1 MFGVLAKL
9 AGAPGDQ
16 SSLPDRIQH
25 GGRSHA
31 RGFGYPVAVTLGAV
45 DVLVL
50 TALKEELDA
59 LLEVRA
65 PMREPWVVNDG
76 DPPLYVGVLDGRAG
90 PIRVAAARVAKMG
103 GVATATLAARLIETV
118 KPACLAMCGVCAGQ
132 PEDTELGDVVI
143 ADRLFHHDEGKIR
156 SDGFQ
161 GDLWVDAL
169 RDDWLRIAQ
178 DMAGPATQFDIY
190 ATPGGD
196 DWKWWFLAHL
206 AAGRDPLKSAGL
218 RRNIPDDSRPEHLQT
233 LRNDRLVTLKGKT
246 FALTKAG
253 RTKLEEHQVMR
264 GTLVTAHPFHVL
276 VGPMGSGNAVHA
288 GGEIWKRLA
297 SGGMRKI
304 LAVEMEAAAIGRVAH
319 ERGLRFAVAK
329 GVMDHAGPDKTD
341 RFKVFAARASAE
353 VLCRFLCNVVKS
365 DQLPYPSALPSL
377 VVIINI
383 VVHGNALVTPEM
395 LAEALGRPAPA
406 DTLYL
411 VLTREL
417 ARSEINPATWQ
428 ELATKLDALVRE
440 AEAIASNRASRCLVA
455 GHAPLPVFAYLG
467 QKMQAMTIPISFANL
482 RRGEAVWELIDR
494 PQVTAPTV
502 GGRFTTTPPLAERDG
517 ALILAIMCSSRFVFE
532 DLMAAPMI
540 DMAGVHGVTTYK
552 IITNASHLSDPLGRN
567 ELDQLIGH
575 VEAALAWLADQRT
588 AAGGLTV
595 ILAGP
600 AWVAFWVGN
609 RIHLN
614 RFGDRVQFHHHAH
627 SRYLP
632 ALSIPMRAAKAAPP
646 ETASTGTSVPVSPAP
661 LVFISYSQESTEHN
675 DAVRDLA
682 DKLRSEG
689 VDAWIDRYVTSPP
702 EGWPAWMRH
711 QLVNANYVLLICTAT
726 YRRRFTGDR
735 TARPTDAGKGVTW
748 EALIASQLLYADRSQ
763 NHRFIP
769 VMLPGA
775 TPMDIP
781 VELQASTPYQ
791 LPEQYEELYRRIIGE
806 TSSPPPLGAFRAA
819 ATTLPIM
826 SQGAPVH
833 FSSNR
838 SFPEKMIEGPSRRL
852 KTALRNLETFFHR
865 FEVFEL
871 RALAFFHGGTELEG
885 AIPGSTASRN
895 EVAHALAMALW
906 QRNLLDDDFFA
917 DLLSKRPALTE
928 EVAPIKKAILDPTES
943 TVPRTPAT
951 DAVPN
956 LGGPTTATAPGP
968 PRPPAEPPPREE
980 PESGPWSPE
989 ERAELERLLVRVLQ
1003 GAPSLTNAL
1012 DGRLA
1017 ARGFAPVG
1025 PPPATHVERAARR
1038 ILSLGRGIEAAQLL
1052 VEECCAA
1059 VMGEEATAAA
1069 EQPAARE
1076 LVEVWLPR
1084 GYGGGGRVVVLT
1096 FRAAAAPRAES
1107 STAKVSI
1114 DTLSPIVVEIQLAC
1128 LDGRKARFATRRVD
1142 NDGHESA
1149 TVEGRGRVPHRV
1161 SGSEILGV
1169 ETVTQAIIHTV
1180 TRRYNLPTRT
1190 GRAMQLVELIPE
1202 LEVHARLDGHRHYVA
1217 FSGSESRAEY
1227 FTDLVEQLHK
1237 SFNENESLG
1246 KKDLVLRIV
1255 ALADE
1260 PLGDRIPPHLA
1271 AEARLL
1277 RWLERLIRGPLEDD
1291 DLNDRGTNPRTTG

>member
-1 MFGVLAKL
+1 
-9 AGAPGDQ
+9 
-16 SSLPDRIQH
+16 
-25 GGRSHA
+25 
-31 RGFGYPVAVTLGAV
+31 VAVTLGAV

-59 LLEVRA
+59 LLEVCA

-143 ADRLFHHDEGKIR
+143 AERLFHHDEGKIR

-190 ATPGGD
+190 AAPGGD
-196 DWKWWFLAHL
+196 DWKWWFLGHL

-218 RRNIPDDSRPEHLQT
+218 RRYVPDDSRPEHLQT

-288 GGEIWKRLA
+288 GSEIWKRLA

-341 RFKVFAARASAE
+341 RFKAFAARAAAE
-353 VLCRFLCNVVKS
+353 VLCSFLCKVVKS
-365 DQLPYPSALPSL
+365 DRPSAPRPSALPPL

-383 VVHGNALVTPEM
+383 VAHGNAFVTLEM
-395 LAEALGRPAPA
+395 LVEALGLAAHGDAIYLELKHEIDRSGIDPAA
-406 DTLYL
+406 
-411 VLTREL
+411 
-417 ARSEINPATWQ
+417 WH
-428 ELATKLDALVRE
+428 ELATKLDALARQ
-440 AEAIASNRASRCLVA
+440 AEAITPRQASHCIVA
-455 GHAPLPVFAYLG
+455 GRAPLPVFAYLG
-467 QKMQAMTIPISFANL
+467 QRMRAMTLPIIFAHP
-482 RRGEAVWELIDR
+482 RQQVGAVWDLIDR
-494 PQVTAPTV
+494 PQAKPTT
-502 GGRFTTTPPLAERDG
+502 GKERFTSNPPPANHDG
-517 ALILAIMCSSRFVFE
+517 PLILAIMCSNHFVFE
-532 DLMAAPMI
+532 DGMVAPMI
-540 DMAGVHGVTTYK
+540 DVTGGHGVTTYK
-552 IITNASHLSDPLGRN
+552 ITCNASHLSDPLGRD

-575 VEAALAWLADQRT
+575 VEAALAWLANQRT

-609 RIHLN
+609 RLHLN
-614 RFGDRVQFHHHAH
+614 RFGNRVEFPHHAH

-632 ALSIPMRAAKAAPP
+632 ALSIPMRAAEAVLA
-646 ETASTGTSVPVSPAP
+646 EATHTEQTLVPSSPAP
-661 LVFISYSQESTEHN
+661 WVFISYSQESTEHN
-675 DAVRDLA
+675 DAVRALA

-711 QLVNANYVLLICTAT
+711 QLVNAKYVLLICTAT

-735 TARPTDAGKGVTW
+735 NASPTDVGKGVAW
-748 EALIASQLLYADRSQ
+748 EALIASQLLYGDRSQ

-775 TPMDIP
+775 TPIDIP

-806 TSSPPPLGAFRAA
+806 TSSPPPLGAFRAPA
-819 ATTLPIM
+819 SSLPIM
-826 SQGAPVH
+826 SQGAPAH
-833 FSSNR
+833 FSSSR
-838 SFPEKMIEGPSRRL
+838 SSSEKVAEGPSRMLR
-852 KTALRNLETFFHR
+852 TALRNLEAFFHC

-885 AIPGSTASRN
+885 ALPGSTASKN
-895 EVAHALAMALW
+895 EVTHALAKALW

-928 EVAPIKKAILDPTES
+928 EVAPIRRAILGTRISNIP
-943 TVPRTPAT
+943 PGPGT

-956 LGGPTTATAPGP
+956 PGGPTAATTPGP
-968 PRPPAEPPPREE
+968 PPPEPSPREE

-989 ERAELERLLVRVLQ
+989 ERAELERLLVKVLR

-1012 DGRLA
+1012 DKRLA

-1025 PPPATHVERAARR
+1025 PPPDTHAELAVRR
-1038 ILSLGRGIEAAQLL
+1038 ILSLGRGIEAAHIL
-1052 VEECCAA
+1052 VEECCTA
-1059 VMGEEATAAA
+1059 VLAEEATAAA

-1076 LVEVWLPR
+1076 LVEIWLPR
-1084 GYGGGGRVVVLT
+1084 GYGGGGRVVSLT
-1096 FRAAAAPRAES
+1096 FRGATVPRAES

-1114 DTLSPIVVEIQLAC
+1114 DTLSPVIVEIQLAC

-1142 NDGHESA
+1142 IDGRESA
-1149 TVEGRGRVPHRV
+1149 TVEGRGRVPHRL

-1169 ETVTQAIIHTV
+1169 ETVTRSIIHTV
-1180 TRRYNLPTRT
+1180 TRRYNLPTRAS
-1190 GRAMQLVELIPE
+1190 RAMQLVELIPE
-1202 LEVHARLDGHRHYVA
+1202 LMVQAKLHRHRHYVA
-1217 FSGSESRAEY
+1217 FSGSESRVEH

-1260 PLGDRIPPHLA
+1260 PAGEKIPSHLV
-1271 AEARLL
+1271 AEAHLL
-1277 RWLERLIRGPLEDD
+1277 RWLEQLLHGPLEDD
-1291 DLNDRGTNPRTTG
+1291 DLNDRGTNQRTTGR